1 MRFQPLKDFMDN
13 YLPMLG
19 VPGTDIVIY
28 KDHEEIFRYQ
38 SGYDSLR
45 YGTPVNPNAL
55 YHMYS
60 CTKVA
65 TCVAATQLIER
76 GEILAS
82 DPVYAYFPE
91 YADIKVKH
99 TLQNGEIEIKPA
111 EKVLT
116 IEHLLTMTGG
126 LDYDLSRPGIQR
138 VIKETNGRA
147 PTLDIVR
154 ALAEDPFIF
163 EPGSRYQYSLCL
175 DVIGGLV
182 ELVSGM
188 PLGDYFKANIFD
200 PLGMRET
207 SFGMTEEKLARMA
220 TQYELDAS
228 TGRVTEIP
236 KEQNV
241 FNFGTEYQSGGA
253 GLISSVKDQ
262 ILFADALANYGVG
275 KNGNRILS
283 RAGVELMSANHL
295 DPTSLADFTKIGQV
309 KGYGYGYGVRTNLD
323 PARGGN
329 LSPVG
334 EFGWDGAKGSYFSC
348 DPKNRVAFFYA
359 EHMGGLHPVILPRL
373 RNVVYSCLGD
383 LL

>member
-1 MRFQPLKDFMDN
+1 MNFQPLKDFMDG

-38 SGYDSLR
+38 SGYDSIKF
-45 YGTPVNPNAL
+45 GTPVNPNAL
-55 YHMYS
+55 YYMYS

-82 DPVYAYFPE
+82 DPVYAYIPE
-91 YADIKVKH
+91 FADIQVKH
-99 TLQNGEIEIKPA
+99 TLPDGTVEIRPA

-126 LDYDLSRPGIQR
+126 LDYDLNRPGIKR
-138 VIKETNGRA
+138 VIEETEGRA
-147 PTLDIVR
+147 PTLEIVR
-154 ALAEDPFIF
+154 ALAEDPFLF
-163 EPGSRYQYSLCL
+163 EPGTKYQYSLCL
-175 DVIGGLV
+175 DVIGGIIEV
-182 ELVSGM
+182 VSGM
-188 PLGDYFKANIFD
+188 TLGEYFEKNIFA
-200 PLGMRET
+200 PLGMNET
-207 SFGMTEEKLARMA
+207 SFGLDEEKLSRLAVQYQLDPA
-220 TQYELDAS
+220 TGEVNELPA
-228 TGRVTEIP
+228 TYNPFV
-236 KEQNV
+236 
-241 FNFGTEYQSGGA
+241 FGTEYHSGGA

-262 ILFADALANYGVG
+262 IIFADALANGGVG

-283 RAGVELMSANHL
+283 KAGVELMSSNHL
-295 DPTSLADFTKIGQV
+295 HPAALDGFKDLGQV
-309 KGYGYGYGVRTNLD
+309 KGYGYGYGVRTNMD
-323 PARGGN
+323 PAYGGN

-334 EFGWDGAKGSYFSC
+334 EFGWDGARGSYISC

-373 RNVVYSCLGD
+373 RNVVYACLD
-383 LL
+383 L

>member
-1 MRFQPLKDFMDN
+1 MNFQPLKDFMDN

-38 SGYDSLR
+38 SGFDSLR
-45 YGTPVNPNAL
+45 EGTPVRPDAL

-82 DPVYAYFPE
+82 DPVFAYIPE
-91 YADIKVKH
+91 FADIKVKH
-99 TLQNGEIEIKPA
+99 ELADGTFEIRPA
-111 EKVLT
+111 EQVLT

-126 LDYDLSRPGIQR
+126 LDYDISRPAIRR
-138 VIKETNGRA
+138 VIKETDGKA

-163 EPGSRYQYSLCL
+163 EPGTRYQYSLCL
-175 DVIGGLV
+175 DVIGGIIEV
-182 ELVSGM
+182 VSGM
-188 PLGDYFKANIFD
+188 SLGEYFEKNIFE
-200 PLGMRET
+200 PLGMTET
-207 SFGMTEEKLARMA
+207 SFGVTDEKLDRMA
-220 TQYELDAS
+220 TQYQFDPN
-228 TGRVTEIP
+228 TGRVVEVP
-236 KEQNV
+236 KGQNV
-241 FNFGTEYQSGGA
+241 FNFGTEYQSAGA
-253 GLISSVKDQ
+253 GLISSVRNQ

-295 DPTSLADFTKIGQV
+295 HPTALADFTKIGQV
-309 KGYGYGYGVRTNLD
+309 KGYGYGYGVRTNID

-348 DPKNRVAFFYA
+348 DPKNKVAFFYA

-373 RNVVYSCLGD
+373 RNVIYSCLD
-383 LL
+383 L

>member
-1 MRFQPLKDFMDN
+1 MNFQPLKDFMDG

-38 SGYDSLR
+38 SGYDSIKF
-45 YGTPVNPNAL
+45 GTPVNPNAL
-55 YHMYS
+55 YYMYS

-82 DPVYAYFPE
+82 DPVYAYIPE
-91 YADIKVKH
+91 FADIQVKH
-99 TLQNGEIEIKPA
+99 TLPDGTVEIRPT

-126 LDYDLSRPGIQR
+126 LDYDLNRPGIKR
-138 VIKETNGRA
+138 VIEETEGRA
-147 PTLDIVR
+147 PTLEIVR
-154 ALAEDPFIF
+154 ALAEDPFLF
-163 EPGSRYQYSLCL
+163 EPGTKYQYSLCL
-175 DVIGGLV
+175 DVIGGIIEV
-182 ELVSGM
+182 VSGM
-188 PLGDYFKANIFD
+188 TLGEYFEKNIFA
-200 PLGMRET
+200 PLGMNET
-207 SFGMTEEKLARMA
+207 SFGLDEEKLSRLAVQYQLDPA
-220 TQYELDAS
+220 TGEVNELPA
-228 TGRVTEIP
+228 TYNPFV
-236 KEQNV
+236 
-241 FNFGTEYQSGGA
+241 FGTEYHSGGA

-262 ILFADALANYGVG
+262 ILLADALANGGVG

-283 RAGVELMSANHL
+283 KAGVELMSSNHL
-295 DPTSLADFTKIGQV
+295 HPAALDGFKDLGQV
-309 KGYGYGYGVRTNLD
+309 KGYGYGYGVRTNMD
-323 PARGGN
+323 PAYGGN

-334 EFGWDGAKGSYFSC
+334 EFGWDGARGSYISC

-373 RNVVYSCLGD
+373 RNVVYACLD
-383 LL
+383 L

>member
-1 MRFQPLKDFMDN
+1 MNFQPLKDFMDG

-38 SGYDSLR
+38 SGYDSIKF
-45 YGTPVNPNAL
+45 GTPVNPNAL
-55 YHMYS
+55 YYMYS

-82 DPVYAYFPE
+82 DPVYAYIPE
-91 YADIKVKH
+91 FADIQVKH
-99 TLQNGEIEIKPA
+99 TLPDGTVEIRPA

-126 LDYDLSRPGIQR
+126 LDYDLNRPGIKR
-138 VIKETNGRA
+138 VIEETEGRA
-147 PTLDIVR
+147 PTLEIVR
-154 ALAEDPFIF
+154 ALAEDPFLF
-163 EPGSRYQYSLCL
+163 EPGTKYQYSLCL
-175 DVIGGLV
+175 DVIGGIIEV
-182 ELVSGM
+182 VSGM
-188 PLGDYFKANIFD
+188 TLGEYFEKNIFA
-200 PLGMRET
+200 PLGMNET
-207 SFGMTEEKLARMA
+207 SFGLDEEKLSRLAVQYQLDPA
-220 TQYELDAS
+220 TGE
-228 TGRVTEIP
+228 VTELP
-236 KEQNV
+236 ATYNPFV
-241 FNFGTEYQSGGA
+241 FGTEYHSGGA

-262 ILFADALANYGVG
+262 ILLADALANGGVG

-283 RAGVELMSANHL
+283 KAGVELMSSNHL
-295 DPTSLADFTKIGQV
+295 HPAALDGFKDLGQV
-309 KGYGYGYGVRTNLD
+309 KGYGYGYGVRTNMD
-323 PARGGN
+323 PAYGGN

-334 EFGWDGAKGSYFSC
+334 EFGWDGARGSYISC

-373 RNVVYSCLGD
+373 RNVVYACLD
-383 LL
+383 L

>member
-1 MRFQPLKDFMDN
+1 MDG

-19 VPGTDIVIY
+19 VPGTDLVIY

-38 SGYDSLR
+38 SGYDSLKL
-45 YGTPVNPNAL
+45 GTPVNPNAL

-76 GEILAS
+76 GEILNS
-82 DPVYAYFPE
+82 DPIFAYFPE
-91 YADIKVKH
+91 FADITVKH
-99 TLQNGEIEIKPA
+99 TLPDGTVEIRPA

-116 IEHLLTMTGG
+116 VEHLLTMTGG
-126 LDYDLSRPGIQR
+126 LDYNLNRPGIRR
-138 VIKETNGRA
+138 VIEETEGRA

-154 ALAEDPFIF
+154 ALAEEPLLF
-163 EPGSRYQYSLCL
+163 EPGTKYQYSLGL

-188 PLGDYFKANIFD
+188 SLGEYFEKNIFA
-200 PLGMRET
+200 PLGMSET
-207 SFGMTEEKLARMA
+207 SFGVTEEKLARMA
-220 TQYELDAS
+220 SQYQYNPE
-228 TGRVTEIP
+228 TGEVTEIS
-236 KEQNV
+236 KAQNA

-283 RAGVELMSANHL
+283 KAGVELMSSNHL
-295 DPTSLADFTKIGQV
+295 HPSALAEFRTLGQV

-323 PARGGN
+323 PTFGGN

-334 EFGWDGAKGSYFSC
+334 EFGWDGARGSYFSC

-373 RNVVYSCLGD
+373 RNVVYSCLN
-383 LL
+383 L